1 MADRSVG
8 ALIVGG
14 GAAGAAC
21 AEALHEGGFGGGILL
36 AGREGELVAGDLDSL

>member
-21 AEALHEGGFGGGILL
+21 AEALHDGGFNGDVLL
-36 AGREGELVAGDLDSL
+36 VGREPDPPY